1 MKKLAVITG
10 ALILST
16 FSFAAPKANTT
27 KTADEEIRNIL
38 GNYFKNDS
46 VSLNVK
52 EKEVKTAYSSG
63 NSSGYTH
70 AAIRDK
76 IIEFA
81 QKKLGAPYVWGA
93 TGPNSFDCSGFIG
106 YVFKSVANLN
116 LPRVSSAQATFKP
129 KISSS
134 NMTKGDLVFFETTG
148 GGRISH
154 VGIYMGNR
162 QVIHASSGKSRR
174 VMVSSLD
181 SDYYSR
187 AFRWAINPFS

>member
-10 ALILST
+10 ALILSSL
-16 FSFAAPKANTT
+16 SFAAPKANTT
-27 KTADEEIRNIL
+27 KIADEEIRNIL

-52 EKEVKTAYSSG
+52 EKEVNTTYSSG
-63 NSSGYTH
+63 RSSNNTN
-70 AAIRDK
+70 ASIREQ

-93 TGPNSFDCSGFIG
+93 TGPNSYDCSGFIG

-129 KISSS
+129 KISSNS
-134 NMTKGDLVFFETTG
+134 MTKGDLVFFETTG
-148 GGRISH
+148 GGHISH

-162 QVIHASSGKSRR
+162 QFIHASSGKSRR

-181 SDYYSR
+181 SDYYSK
-187 AFRWAINPFS
+187 AFRWAINPFN

>member
-10 ALILST
+10 ALILSSL
-16 FSFAAPKANTT
+16 SFAAPKANTT
-27 KTADEEIRNIL
+27 KIADEEIRNIL
-38 GNYFKNDS
+38 GNYFKNDY

-52 EKEVKTAYSSG
+52 EKEVNTTYSSG
-63 NSSGYTH
+63 RSSNNTN
-70 AAIRDK
+70 ASIREQ

-129 KISSS
+129 KISSNS
-134 NMTKGDLVFFETTG
+134 MTKGDLVFFETTG
-148 GGRISH
+148 GGHISH

-162 QVIHASSGKSRR
+162 QFIHASSGKSRR

-181 SDYYSR
+181 SDYYSK
-187 AFRWAINPFS
+187 AFRWAINPFN